1 MRIMMTDCP
10 KSEKFVEMSVT
21 ANPVI
26 QTALV
31 AIKKASTKLRG
42 ACIVVLGNISRNA
55 PNTIKPKKLTTNKMV
70 GSKYKLSKN
79 RLLRDSSDKKMM
91 AIPKYNHSSLLNVCN
106 SPPLKRATVIN
117 KK

>member
-70 GSKYKLSKN
+70 GLKYKLAK
-79 RLLRDSSDKKMM
+79 RGLLRDRLHEEMLG
-91 AIPKYNHSSLLNVCN
+91 IPEINHSSLHNFGN
-106 SPPLKRATVIN
+106 RPPLERATVIN